1 MKNVLVVYYS
11 QSGQL
16 AEIVQNLVKPM
27 QASEGVTV
35 DFYKIEMIE
44 DFPFPWTNDTFFEA
58 FPESFLMI
66 PQEIK
71 PINQEITRKNYD
83 LIVLGY
89 QVWYLSPSIPFNS
102 FLKSNEGKRIISGK
116 PIITISG
123 SRNMWVMAQQ
133 KVKSLIEGA
142 GGFLVGNIAL
152 TDCNINHISVI
163 TIVHWMFSGKKER
176 LWRIFPLPGVSKK
189 NIEGTSKYGEMILS
203 SLKSNNYTHLQNKIV
218 EAGGVHIKTFLIS
231 ADKKANRLFNIWA
244 KKIYGNPKRIF
255 LLKCFRAYLYVAIWI
270 LMPIV
275 CLFYWV
281 TYPLFYNKIQ
291 KEIKKAQEV

>member
-44 DFPFPWTNDTFFEA
+44 DFPFPWTNDTFFGA

-123 SRNMWVMAQQ
+123 SRNMWIMAQQ

-218 EAGGVHIKTFLIS
+218 EAGGVHIKAFLIS

>member
-44 DFPFPWTNDTFFEA
+44 DFPFPWTNDTFFGA

-218 EAGGVHIKTFLIS
+218 EAGGVHIKAFLIS

>member
-44 DFPFPWTNDTFFEA
+44 DFPFPWTNDTFFGA

-66 PQEIK
+66 PQDIK
-71 PINQEITRKNYD
+71 SINQEITRKNYD

-142 GGFLVGNIAL
+142 GDFLVGNIAL

-218 EAGGVHIKTFLIS
+218 EAGGVHIKAFLIS

>member
-44 DFPFPWTNDTFFEA
+44 DFPFPWTNDTFFGA
-58 FPESFLMI
+58 FLESFLMI

-71 PINQEITRKNYD
+71 PINQEITRKNYG

-123 SRNMWVMAQQ
+123 SRNMWIMAQQ

-218 EAGGVHIKTFLIS
+218 EAGGVHIKAFLIS

>member
-44 DFPFPWTNDTFFEA
+44 DFPFPWTNDTFFGA

-83 LIVLGY
+83 LIVFGY

-218 EAGGVHIKTFLIS
+218 EAGGVHIKAFLIS

>member
-44 DFPFPWTNDTFFEA
+44 DFPFPWTNDTFFGA

-83 LIVLGY
+83 LIVFGY

-189 NIEGTSKYGEMILS
+189 NIKGTSKYGEMILS

-218 EAGGVHIKTFLIS
+218 EAGGVHIKAFLIS